1 MKYIINALIVLITTL
16 PVMAN
21 EHPDNKSKKWSIT
34 AILGS
39 SDISENEVLKE
50 INSRAIYTEEDVS
63 NSDFFDLEGGIIV
76 SYSYSQRWSSSFA
89 IVSLGDYSSGKSCWI
104 LCDHNEQYQSS
115 LTSLT
120 HYYLTQNYSLPLW
133 NNGFSVFKIGASLT
147 SFKIKQE
154 FRSGERNEFEK
165 IYSSNENEWGGVAG
179 IKITHI
185 FADAY
190 YLSVGHDKFTFLDSS
205 LTYLEVGYIF

>member
-1 MKYIINALIVLITTL
+1 
-16 PVMAN
+16 MAN
-21 EHPDNKSKKWSIT
+21 ELSDKLSQRWSIST
-34 AILGS
+34 ILGS

-50 INSRAIYTEEDVS
+50 INSRTSHDAKDIR
-63 NSDFFDLEGGIIV
+63 NSEFLDLEGGITI
-76 SYSYSQRWSSSFA
+76 SYSYSKNWSTSFGFA
-89 IVSLGDYSSGKSCWI
+89 SLGDYTSGKSCWI
-104 LCDHNEQYQSS
+104 LCDYNEQYQSS

-120 HYYLTQNYSLPLW
+120 HYFLTQNYSLPLW
-133 NNGFSVFKIGASLT
+133 NNGFSVFKVGASLT

-154 FRSGERNEFEK
+154 FRSSESNEFEK

-190 YLSVGHDKFTFLDSS
+190 SLSVGHDKFTFLDSS